1 MSRHLKA
8 FAAGLVCCLS
18 LSAQASIFG
27 DNEARL
33 AIIDLRQR
41 LAEVQKRQAEDAL
54 KNSEALARAV
64 EENAQLRRS
73 LLELS
78 RQIEQV
84 GAELPRLRGQGEQT
98 EQLARVVAD
107 VQRRLKDVTGNL
119 EERLGRMEPLR
130 VSVDGRT
137 FLADPGEAREF
148 EAALEVMRR
157 GDSAKAQTAF
167 AAFLQRYPAS
177 GYKASA
183 WFWLGT
189 AQYAQR
195 NYSESLVS
203 LRTMLAADPKHAR
216 ASEAFLSVATAQL
229 ELKEPRAAVRK
240 TLEDL
245 IAAHP
250 QSEAAS
256 VAKDRLELLK

>member
-1 MSRHLKA
+1 MSRHLQA

-18 LSAQASIFG
+18 LSAQASIFA
-27 DNEARL
+27 DNESRL

-41 LAEVQKRQAEDAL
+41 LAEVQKRQAEESL

-84 GAELPRLRGQGEQT
+84 SAQLPLLRGQE
-98 EQLARVVAD
+98 EKLAREVAE
-107 VQRRLKDVTGNL
+107 VQRRLKDVAGNF

-148 EAALEVMRR
+148 DAALTVMRQ
-157 GDSAKAQTAF
+157 GDSAKALKAF
-167 AAFLQRYPAS
+167 NAFLQRYPAS

-216 ASEAFLSVATAQL
+216 ASEAFLSVANAQL

-245 IAAHP
+245 IAAYP